1 MYKKYI
7 AGISAVLMLA
17 VLLFLNGFQEDK
29 FTMFNPVSSVMSEEI
44 WAEKTRV
51 ERFEFRSL
59 LCNGIQVPVD
69 YIEKTFY
76 VPLNMDSEEWENLEF
91 TSGDSEYL
99 LCFSED
105 FTQYDKKELIEK
117 GEGIEFL
124 VYNDR
129 EFSTYHLIFTGIPL
143 IDIATTGGLDGGWN
157 IAGKA
162 KFYDTNFSIQGITES
177 DFNGHVR
184 GNTSTIYPKK
194 GYKIN
199 LTKQILTGAKVKN
212 KLSLFGMRED
222 DDWILYAL
230 YNDETKLRAKL
241 AVDLW
246 DEFGSTEIAA
256 NSKYNTG
263 MTYVE
268 LVVDESYYGLY
279 ALMEPID
286 AKQLNLN
293 AGDYLYKRE
302 QAAELTEEGF
312 EKVYAGES
320 EALGFELKSGDLTEE
335 TWLPM
340 AELAEVMNSSDEEF
354 AQNICKI
361 VDLDNTMRLWL
372 YIQVITGVDQGSKN
386 VFYVAR
392 QNGDSYEFTFAP
404 WDLDLTWG
412 NTSANSE
419 PYYTEF
425 NKTRLKTVI
434 RWQPG
439 TRLMELNVSGSAE
452 KMQELYQELRE
463 TTLSDEALKERMDE
477 LNHIL
482 RDSGAYA
489 RELIRWPESA
499 NAEDYSQVLEYAE
512 ERLDYLDTALFD
524 LETFYAER

>member
-7 AGISAVLMLA
+7 IGISAALMLIT
-17 VLLFLNGFQEDK
+17 LLFLKELQKDK
-29 FTMFNPVSSVMSEEI
+29 FTIFNPVSTAMSEEI
-44 WAEKTRV
+44 WTDKTRV

-59 LCNGIQVPVD
+59 LCNGTQVPVD

-76 VPLNMDSEEWENLEF
+76 VPLNMDSEEWETLEF
-91 TSGDSEYL
+91 TSGDAGYL

-105 FTQYDKKELIEK
+105 FTQYDKKELIAS
-117 GEGIEFL
+117 GRDIEFL
-124 VYNDR
+124 VYNDT
-129 EFSTYHLIFTGIPL
+129 EFSTYHLIFTGMPI
-143 IDIATTGGLDGGWN
+143 IDIATADGLEGQKN
-157 IAGKA
+157 ISGQAV
-162 KFYDTNFSIQGITES
+162 FYDTNFAAQGISES
-177 DFNGHVR
+177 AFYGHVR
-184 GNTSTIYPKK
+184 GNTSTLYPKK
-194 GYKIN
+194 GYKLN
-199 LTKQILTGAKVKN
+199 LTKQILTGADVKN

-241 AVDLW
+241 SADLW
-246 DEFGSTEIAA
+246 DEFGSA
-256 NSKYNTG
+256 YNTS

-293 AGDYLYKRE
+293 TDDYLYKRE
-302 QAAELTEEGF
+302 NPTELTKEGFEQANAGEIEAMGFEVKSGELTEN
-312 EKVYAGES
+312 
-320 EALGFELKSGDLTEE
+320 

-340 AELAEVMNSSDEEF
+340 AEFAEVINSSDEEF
-354 AQNICKI
+354 AQNIGKI
-361 VDLDNTMRLWL
+361 TDLDNMMRLWL
-372 YIQVITGVDQGSKN
+372 YIQVITGVDQREKN

-392 QNGDSYEFTFAP
+392 KEGDSYQFTFVP

-412 NTSANSE
+412 NTSSKIE

-425 NKTRLKTVI
+425 DKTGIGDII

-439 TRLMELNVSGSAE
+439 TRLMELNVGGAAE
-452 KMQELYQELRE
+452 KMQELYKELRK
-463 TTLSDEALKERMDE
+463 TILSDEALIERMDG

-489 RELIRWPESA
+489 REVTRWPESA
-499 NAEDYSQVLEYAE
+499 NAPDYSQVSDYAK
-512 ERLDYLDTALFD
+512 ERLNYLDNL
-524 LETFYAER
+524 LEVMEADN